1 MGVGFST
8 DALREMTHSNAAPEL
23 VEWQSLPEGTT
34 LLPVPQGSTA
44 FTFVVLEEL
53 RPIQREPEPSTRGE
67 DFESKDVLNCS
78 SAVFAHVVHIGA
90 DQSLRRSV
98 VSAMS
103 IQYPA
108 KACVFRAVL
117 PSLQS
122 GEVVALALRG
132 LTTAERTRKRRRLV
146 GWAQWHT
153 DPISSPMVL
162 FSGPLSWLSAIFQP
176 VRVKLPARHALITPL
191 QMLLGAWS
199 TFLAVDV
206 SVVEGSTTP
215 WDLRALLFSAEG
227 DGSSMRMAAVRK
239 NASAASVL
247 PGWGSESAGP
257 SVFSPRFIPQGLS
270 TPSWAASSPSLHVL
284 SDPLAELTLEIRAN
298 PWAFLARC
306 FRTYPAYLA
315 AAVLGATLVLH
326 GSALSFT
333 LEGKAEACEPS
344 AWQYLAIWCIVSTAV
359 LGLIPDS
366 GVSPGRPPFPV
377 VLLMH
382 LWGLLIAQICR
393 RFTQGVAR
401 LISGISGRP
410 QSRSPAYRTFLAAA
424 ELVAWIFAA
433 ASHPSFCL
441 LFMNIRVISLLG
453 QTRRRSQDLD
463 GPGNEDFSATQ
474 SAGSTPLVDSW
485 LWEPRV
491 EVRAL
496 AIKPLLGLIP
506 PALALAFSAGSSP
519 SLQTAE
525 SCHRQRRVQGLE
537 RCVYFGLSIATVP
550 CVMHHT
556 HRLWHLCVMALAS
569 HAFFAILSFVSAA
582 MSEREEKNE

>member
-1 MGVGFST
+1 MG
-8 DALREMTHSNAAPEL
+8 
-23 VEWQSLPEGTT
+23 
-34 LLPVPQGSTA
+34 
-44 FTFVVLEEL
+44 
-53 RPIQREPEPSTRGE
+53 
-67 DFESKDVLNCS
+67 
-78 SAVFAHVVHIGA
+78 
-90 DQSLRRSV
+90 
-98 VSAMS
+98 
-103 IQYPA
+103 
-108 KACVFRAVL
+108 
-117 PSLQS
+117 
-122 GEVVALALRG
+122 
-132 LTTAERTRKRRRLV
+132 
-146 GWAQWHT
+146 
-153 DPISSPMVL
+153 
-162 FSGPLSWLSAIFQP
+162 
-176 VRVKLPARHALITPL
+176 
-191 QMLLGAWS
+191 
-199 TFLAVDV
+199 
-206 SVVEGSTTP
+206 
-215 WDLRALLFSAEG
+215 
-227 DGSSMRMAAVRK
+227 
-239 NASAASVL
+239 
-247 PGWGSESAGP
+247 
-257 SVFSPRFIPQGLS
+257 
-270 TPSWAASSPSLHVL
+270 
-284 SDPLAELTLEIRAN
+284 LEIRAN

-315 AAVLGATLVLH
+315 AAVLGATLVLR

-424 ELVAWIFAA
+424 ELIAWIFAA

-453 QTRRRSQDLD
+453 QTRRRSQDL
-463 GPGNEDFSATQ
+463 SATQ
-474 SAGSTPLVDSW
+474 SAGPAQAVCEHRVVALAGVLGIYLVCYLPSIILTFWVLAGQHKEASAVNLEKQLLQDLQTSHHAATPLVDSW